1 VAYNIESSKF
11 LSVFCLFSIYVANKN
26 KQKINKKINNTT
38 MKEEFVA
45 KHFLVRK
52 FLRKMA
58 VGDRKYVPN
67 GKCSYNNL
75 KATAHQLKQF
85 GEGVWRVSK
94 KTDACQI
101 GSGGSWVTREQ

>member
-1 VAYNIESSKF
+1 
-11 LSVFCLFSIYVANKN
+11 
-26 KQKINKKINNTT
+26 

-75 KATAHQLKQF
+75 KATARQLKQF

-94 KTDACQI
+94 KNMALQGFSDGA
-101 GSGGSWVTREQ
+101 WVTREQ

>member
-1 VAYNIESSKF
+1 
-11 LSVFCLFSIYVANKN
+11 
-26 KQKINKKINNTT
+26 

-67 GKCSYNNL
+67 GKRSYNNL

-94 KTDACQI
+94 KNRTLPGLSDGA
-101 GSGGSWVTREQ
+101 WVTREQ

>member
-1 VAYNIESSKF
+1 
-11 LSVFCLFSIYVANKN
+11 
-26 KQKINKKINNTT
+26 
-38 MKEEFVA
+38 MKEEFV
-45 KHFLVRK
+45 KNHFLVRK

-94 KTDACQI
+94 KNRALQGFSDGA
-101 GSGGSWVTREQ
+101 WVTREQ

>member
-1 VAYNIESSKF
+1 
-11 LSVFCLFSIYVANKN
+11 
-26 KQKINKKINNTT
+26 

-67 GKCSYNNL
+67 GKCTYNNL
-75 KATAHQLKQF
+75 TATTNQLKRL

-94 KTDACQI
+94 KNRALQGFSDGA
-101 GSGGSWVTREQ
+101 WVTREQ

>member
-1 VAYNIESSKF
+1 
-11 LSVFCLFSIYVANKN
+11 
-26 KQKINKKINNTT
+26 
-38 MKEEFVA
+38 MKEEFVT

-67 GKCSYNNL
+67 GKCTYNNL
-75 KATAHQLKQF
+75 TATTNQLKRL

-94 KTDACQI
+94 KNRALQGFSDGA
-101 GSGGSWVTREQ
+101 WVTREQ

>member
-1 VAYNIESSKF
+1 
-11 LSVFCLFSIYVANKN
+11 
-26 KQKINKKINNTT
+26 

-67 GKCSYNNL
+67 GKCTYNNL
-75 KATAHQLKQF
+75 TATTNQLKRL

-94 KTDACQI
+94 KNMALQGFSDGA
-101 GSGGSWVTREQ
+101 WVTREQ

>member
-1 VAYNIESSKF
+1 
-11 LSVFCLFSIYVANKN
+11 
-26 KQKINKKINNTT
+26 

-75 KATAHQLKQF
+75 TATTNQLKRL

-94 KTDACQI
+94 KNRALQGFSDGA
-101 GSGGSWVTREQ
+101 WVTREQ

>member
-1 VAYNIESSKF
+1 
-11 LSVFCLFSIYVANKN
+11 
-26 KQKINKKINNTT
+26 

-67 GKCSYNNL
+67 GKCTYNNL
-75 KATAHQLKQF
+75 TATTNQLKRL

-94 KTDACQI
+94 KNRALQ
-101 GSGGSWVTREQ
+101 GFSNGAWVTREQ

>member
-1 VAYNIESSKF
+1 
-11 LSVFCLFSIYVANKN
+11 
-26 KQKINKKINNTT
+26 

-58 VGDRKYVPN
+58 VGDRKYIPN
-67 GKCSYNNL
+67 GKCTYNNL
-75 KATAHQLKQF
+75 TATTNQLKRL

-94 KTDACQI
+94 KNRALQGFSDGA
-101 GSGGSWVTREQ
+101 WVTREQ

>member
-1 VAYNIESSKF
+1 
-11 LSVFCLFSIYVANKN
+11 
-26 KQKINKKINNTT
+26 

-94 KTDACQI
+94 KNRTLPSLSDGA
-101 GSGGSWVTREQ
+101 WVTREQ

>member
-1 VAYNIESSKF
+1 
-11 LSVFCLFSIYVANKN
+11 
-26 KQKINKKINNTT
+26 

-58 VGDRKYVPN
+58 VWDRKYVPN
-67 GKCSYNNL
+67 GKCTYNNL
-75 KATAHQLKQF
+75 TATTNQLKRL

-94 KTDACQI
+94 KNRALQGFSDGA
-101 GSGGSWVTREQ
+101 WVTREQ

>member
-1 VAYNIESSKF
+1 
-11 LSVFCLFSIYVANKN
+11 
-26 KQKINKKINNTT
+26 

-67 GKCSYNNL
+67 GKCTYNNL
-75 KATAHQLKQF
+75 TATTNQLKRL

-94 KTDACQI
+94 KNRVLQGFSDGA
-101 GSGGSWVTREQ
+101 WVTREQ

>member
-1 VAYNIESSKF
+1 
-11 LSVFCLFSIYVANKN
+11 
-26 KQKINKKINNTT
+26 

-94 KTDACQI
+94 KNRALQCFSDGA
-101 GSGGSWVTREQ
+101 WVTREQ

>member
-1 VAYNIESSKF
+1 
-11 LSVFCLFSIYVANKN
+11 
-26 KQKINKKINNTT
+26 

-52 FLRKMA
+52 FLRKMD

-85 GEGVWRVSK
+85 GEGVWRVSMK
-94 KTDACQI
+94 NRALQGFSDGA
-101 GSGGSWVTREQ
+101 WVTREQ

>member
-1 VAYNIESSKF
+1 
-11 LSVFCLFSIYVANKN
+11 
-26 KQKINKKINNTT
+26 

-58 VGDRKYVPN
+58 VGDCKYVPN

-75 KATAHQLKQF
+75 KAPAHQLKQF

-94 KTDACQI
+94 KNRALQGFSDGA
-101 GSGGSWVTREQ
+101 WVTREQ